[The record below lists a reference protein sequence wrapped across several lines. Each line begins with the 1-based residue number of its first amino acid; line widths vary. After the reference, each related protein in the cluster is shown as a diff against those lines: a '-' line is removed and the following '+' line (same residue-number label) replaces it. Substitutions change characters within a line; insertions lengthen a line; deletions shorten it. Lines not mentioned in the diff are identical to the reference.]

1 MKCALSSLEKARR
14 LPHHADAV
22 ARPRKQ
28 APKPGYKSLGDGAAP
43 TEEELPRALNGHGS
57 SPHWPT

>member
-1 MKCALSSLEKARR
+1 MAMKCALLSLEKARH

-28 APKPGYKSLGDGAAP
+28 APEPGYKSLGDGVAP
-43 TEEELPRALNGHGS
+43 T
-57 SPHWPT
+57 